1 RTRTKQCASSPQQ
14 EEIMRVRNLVL
25 ALAIAAATV
34 SSPALAA
41 GKRAGFN
48 AYAAAPGA
56 TESVNTDR
64 DAALRDCNSA
74 TSSMRDYT
82 WGVQVGAVYRSC
94 MMRHG
99 QPE

>member
-1 RTRTKQCASSPQQ
+1 
-14 EEIMRVRNLVL
+14 MRVRNLIL
-25 ALAIAAATV
+25 AVAIAAVTAW
-34 SSPALAA
+34 SPALAA

-56 TESVNTDR
+56 TESI
-64 DAALRDCNSA
+64 DAAREQALRDCNGA

-82 WGVQVGAVYRSC
+82 WGVQVGDVYRSC
-94 MMRHG
+94 MARHG